1 MNFFPRLLIL
11 LFALTVPLGAAG
23 VEIVDR
29 IVVVVN
35 DDLILESQVAE
46 ELALYLEAEPL
57 DMPPGPRREAAMAE
71 LRDAIIEGLVGRLLM
86 DQATT
91 RLGIVVE
98 DNEVEQQI
106 AEYARMN
113 NMGVDQLLGELA
125 RQGISQDEFRS
136 DMRDQIR
143 QYRLFQMEIGTKIDV
158 TEDMLRQRYREVYG
172 DASEDREYHLRVIV
186 LYLPEED
193 AAGAAE
199 VRDRAESIR
208 AEILAGASFE
218 EMATVHSE
226 DAGSASR
233 GGAFGTVR
241 PRSMVPEFREAVEG
255 LPLLQVSE
263 PVDFRGAIWLLQ
275 VYRITDASD
284 TSLESVRDQLFNQLY
299 REHEEREI
307 SMWLER
313 EKVRA
318 HIEYLH

>member
-1 MNFFPRLLIL
+1 VTLLPRLLIL

-35 DDLILESQVAE
+35 EALILESEVAE
-46 ELALYLEAEPL
+46 ELDLYLEAEPIN
-57 DMPPGPRREAAMAE
+57 MPPGPRREAALAE

-91 RLGIVVE
+91 RLGIIVE
-98 DNEVEQQI
+98 EPEVEQQI

-113 NMGVDQLLGELA
+113 NLGVDQLLGELA

-158 TEDMLRQRYREVYG
+158 TEDMLLQRYREEYG
-172 DASEDREYHLRVIV
+172 DAGEDPEYHLRVIV
-186 LYLPEED
+186 LRLPEGD
-193 AAGAAE
+193 AAGAVE
-199 VRDRAESIR
+199 VKARAVALRD
-208 AEILAGASFE
+208 EILGGASFE
-218 EMATVHSE
+218 EIATEHSE
-226 DAGSASR
+226 DPGSASR
-233 GGAFGTVR
+233 GGSFGKVR
-241 PRSMVPEFREAVEG
+241 PRSMIPEFRAAVEG
-255 LPLLQVSE
+255 LPLHEVSE
-263 PVDFRGAIWLLQ
+263 PVEFQAAIWLLQ
-275 VYRITDASD
+275 VHRITDGSA
-284 TSLESVRDQLFNQLY
+284 TSFESVRDALFNQLY